1 MEDKVAMPMNGG
13 DMESLVSV
21 LEEEV
26 IQSLLFNEVR

>member
-13 DMESLVSV
+13 DTESLVYV

-26 IQSLLFNEVR
+26 IQSLLFNKAR

>member
-1 MEDKVAMPMNGG
+1 MEDKAAMPMNGG
-13 DMESLVSV
+13 DTESPVSI